1 MVNVMSNEKPEV
13 VSEVTNVKVK
23 IETLAKDAKLPTIV
37 EKVNEIISKVNSIKV
52 RDRGPK
58 SERSMTDEDAQ
69 RCKFGDLKAKTHK
82 EAAKILGLSYGQ
94 IYSARGGYTFN
105 HVKK

>member
-1 MVNVMSNEKPEV
+1 MNEK
-13 VSEVTNVKVK
+13 SKKVE
-23 IETLAKDAKLPTIV
+23 ITLEERVALLE
-37 EKVNEIISKVNSIKV
+37 EKVAAIKV

-69 RCKFGDLKAKTHK
+69 RVKFGDLKDQSHK
-82 EAAKILGLSYGQ
+82 QAAEALGLSYGQ

-105 HVKK
+105 HVKA